1 MMTTVELIRIKIFN
15 YARMG
20 YINIR
25 NVGMI
30 EASEE
35 MAVATENFLEIKD
48 MLAMFRAVDQIDET
62 TRKQFFITAMMVRD
76 EILYELSGIVIR
88 DYNEKWGK

>member
-1 MMTTVELIRIKIFN
+1 MTTVELIRIKIFN

>member
-25 NVGMI
+25 NMRMI
-30 EASEE
+30 EAAEE
-35 MAVATENFLEIKD
+35 MAVATEDFLEIKE
-48 MLAMFRAVDQIDET
+48 MLEMFRAVDQIDEP
-62 TRKQFFITAMMVRD
+62 TRKKFFITAMMVRD
-76 EILYELSGIVIR
+76 EILAELAGIVIS
-88 DYNEKWGK
+88 DYNEKWVK

>member
-1 MMTTVELIRIKIFN
+1 MTTIELIRIKIFN

-30 EASEE
+30 EAAEE

-48 MLAMFRAVDQIDET
+48 MLAMFRAVGQIDET

-76 EILYELSGIVIR
+76 EIMAELAGIVIR
-88 DYNEKWGK
+88 DYNEKWCK

>member
-1 MMTTVELIRIKIFN
+1 MTTIELIRIKIFN

-25 NVGMI
+25 NTGMI
-30 EASEE
+30 EAAEE
-35 MAVATENFLEIKD
+35 MAVATEDFIEIKD
-48 MLAMFRAVDQIDET
+48 MLSMFHAVGQIDET
-62 TRKQFFITAMMVRD
+62 DRKKFFITAMMVRD

>member
-1 MMTTVELIRIKIFN
+1 MTTIELIRIKISN
-15 YARMG
+15 YARIG
-20 YINIR
+20 YFNTR
-25 NVGMI
+25 NLHII
-30 EASEE
+30 EAAEE
-35 MAVATENFLEIKD
+35 MAVATEDFLEIKE
-48 MLAMFRAVDQIDET
+48 MLGMFHAVGQIDET

>member
-25 NVGMI
+25 NIGMI
-30 EASEE
+30 EAAEE
-35 MAVATENFLEIKD
+35 MAVATEDFIEIKD
-48 MLAMFRAVDQIDET
+48 MLSMFHAVGQIDEP
-62 TRKQFFITAMMVRD
+62 TRKKFFITAMMVRD
-76 EILYELSGIVIR
+76 EILSELAGIVIS

>member
-25 NVGMI
+25 NMKMI
-30 EASEE
+30 EAAEE
-35 MAVATENFLEIKD
+35 MAVATEDFLEIKD
-48 MLAMFRAVDQIDET
+48 MLSMFHAVGQIDEP
-62 TRKQFFITAMMVRD
+62 TRKQFFITTMMVRD
-76 EILYELSGIVIR
+76 EILAELSRIVVR
-88 DYNEKWGK
+88 EYEEKWGK

>member
-1 MMTTVELIRIKIFN
+1 MTTTELIRTKIFN
-15 YARMG
+15 YARIG
-20 YINIR
+20 YINVS

-30 EASEE
+30 EAAEE
-35 MAVATENFLEIKD
+35 MAVATEDFLEIKD
-48 MLAMFRAVDQIDET
+48 MLSMFHAVGQIDEP

-76 EILYELSGIVIR
+76 EILAELAGIVIR